1 MIEYRGE
8 TFKDYNVPK
17 LTPRHP
23 TKKAVVLARVTK
35 NGKTTIKLI
44 RFGSQQHGHN
54 MDDEARER
62 FKARFAKLIAKKDK
76 LSPTFWADKFLWTKG
91 GITRRP
97 PRES

>member
-23 TKKAVVLARVTK
+23 SKKAAVLARVTK
-35 NGKTTIKLI
+35 NGKTIIKLI
-44 RFGSQQHGHN
+44 RFGDQESGHN
-54 MDDEARER
+54 YSNEARER

-91 GITRRP
+91 GLVRQP